1 MKHRLEA
8 YIKRILWGV
17 VNHFDRKRLKNED
30 FSILCPN
37 CVGGILY
44 ERLNKPFLSPTIN
57 LWMEDYDLLK
67 FASDIERY
75 VKQESLEFISTEYD
89 YPVARLGDITI
100 YFNHSHSQDEAV
112 FQWKKRV
119 DRINTENLFVIVSDR
134 CGLTE
139 KNIELLEQIP
149 CKGKIL
155 FTSQTTNLKDYMLY
169 LPYYA
174 GCDRVGVYMLD
185 RLKNRFG
192 VAPFDGYFDYVSFFN
207 TGKVVEYKGL
217 RAKILKKLGNRK
229 YEH

>member
-75 VKQESLEFISTEYD
+75 VK
-89 YPVARLGDITI
+89 
-100 YFNHSHSQDEAV
+100 
-112 FQWKKRV
+112 
-119 DRINTENLFVIVSDR
+119 
-134 CGLTE
+134 
-139 KNIELLEQIP
+139 
-149 CKGKIL
+149 
-155 FTSQTTNLKDYMLY
+155 
-169 LPYYA
+169 
-174 GCDRVGVYMLD
+174 
-185 RLKNRFG
+185 
-192 VAPFDGYFDYVSFFN
+192 
-207 TGKVVEYKGL
+207 
-217 RAKILKKLGNRK
+217 
-229 YEH
+229 